1 MYLNLK
7 FISTEVANKLHDIL
21 STRGLPSMD
30 RILVFSPKETEFVQ
44 GGIIIPGT
52 SKEERPNKGVVIH
65 HGFISDEYAPYK
77 DLTKP
82 GMIIT
87 YGMYAGKEI
96 DFDPEIF
103 KEAGLSLDLE
113 GNKFTVLAINE
124 IIYSEVN
131 NN

>member
-1 MYLNLK
+1 MLSFTDEVK
-7 FISTEVANKLHDIL
+7 EVANKLHDIL

-77 DLTKP
+77 NLTKP